1 VADFEISSTQFGPV
15 RIIVWNREQKRNA
28 FTSKMANSLKL
39 AVQEASEDPGVGVIL
54 LDPGASIFSAG
65 WDLDE
70 LIQTRTEGSEK
81 SDLLIE
87 SGRMCLR
94 EIAES
99 PCFVVS
105 VCRGAALGFGISILA
120 NSDYVLAQS
129 SARFALP
136 ELDAGVIPSSVL
148 GDLIAKYGISRALK
162 WAILGNISHPEA
174 LNSGLV
180 NVLLPNA
187 EIDSEIERII
197 VRFNKIGTK
206 NLRATVK
213 LAREMSVLNGE
224 EMTRHGDNFAKFA
237 LASTE
242 NGTD

>member
-1 VADFEISSTQFGPV
+1 MADFEIVTNRTGPV
-15 RIIVWNREQKRNA
+15 RTISWNRREKRNA
-28 FTSKMANSLKL
+28 FTSTMAINLKL
-39 AVQEASEDPGVGVIL
+39 AIQEANEDPEIGVIL
-54 LDPGASIFSAG
+54 LDPGKSIFSAG

-148 GDLIAKYGISRALK
+148 GDLIAKYGISRALN
-162 WAILGNISHPEA
+162 WAILGNISHPDA

-180 NVLLPNA
+180 NVLLPDA
-187 EIDSEIERII
+187 EIDSEMERII
-197 VRFNKIGTK
+197 VRFNKIGAL

-213 LAREMSVLNGE
+213 LAREMSVLNSE